1 MGDSLEIIDKS
12 ESFDSKKVVT
22 LAVGGVLGTLVG
34 LAAAY
39 LLWKN
44 AEKSGGDFEVSV
56 GEGLSLSLLVMG
68 LLRQVAKIGE

>member
-44 AEKSGGDFEVSV
+44 AEKTGGAFEVSV

>member
-1 MGDSLEIIDKS
+1 MGDSIEIIEES
-12 ESFDSKKVVT
+12 EAVDNKKVVT
-22 LAVGGVLGTLVG
+22 LAIGGILGALVG

-44 AEKSGGDFEVSV
+44 AEKTGGDFEVSV
-56 GEGLSLSLLVMG
+56 GEGISLSLLVMG

>member
-1 MGDSLEIIDKS
+1 MSDNLEVIEEAEVVDN
-12 ESFDSKKVVT
+12 KKVVT
-22 LAVGGVLGTLVG
+22 LAVGGIIGAMIG

-44 AEKSGGDFEVSV
+44 AEKSGGEFQVSA
-56 GEGLSLSLLVMG
+56 GEGISLSLLVMG